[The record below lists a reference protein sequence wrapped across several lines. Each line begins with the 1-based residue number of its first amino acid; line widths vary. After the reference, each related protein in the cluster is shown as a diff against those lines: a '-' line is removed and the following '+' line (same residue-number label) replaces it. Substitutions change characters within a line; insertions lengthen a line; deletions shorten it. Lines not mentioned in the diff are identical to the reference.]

1 MRINWIHE
9 FVNGGLLAIGKMADG
24 TVTVKGFHLDKE
36 VFAMSLFKSAE
47 KKMIEAKRQVKDAG
61 RSCFNADD
69 WGPQRFCALCEAKLY
84 DVYDSMDTTP
94 LWAHPESVERF
105 PVLYINKKGKEV
117 PRRRKIN
124 GKMEIVYTTHPTC
137 EYSKGDLVKDDDV
150 VSHIGSHKE
159 SSVEVE
165 TEMLAWADKKLETVL
180 ALTAQIRAIERAK
193 TQDVFNI
200 TYPALVKQ
208 VEEIKTKLS
217 KQEKEVLRWRHGNK
231 DAIDAIYRDYSDDAG
246 ALPTDEVED
255 STTMTRNRLWTL
267 RKMTYLA
274 KGLRANAHIT
284 EHKTVNGTQYSF
296 PSTTVFNAQGVYTM
310 FKNLLTGKDK
320 EKVEFSN
327 DEERSYW
334 NELCEVNLTHRT
346 IQYKTFLKE
355 MVKATR
361 NVATIEELATITCE
375 EAVYSN
381 Y

>member
-69 WGPQRFCALCEAKLY
+69 WGPQRFCRICEQRLT
-84 DVYDSMDTTP
+84 DVYATMDTTP
-94 LWAHPESVERF
+94 LWAHPDYS
-105 PVLYINKKGKEV
+105 
-117 PRRRKIN
+117 
-124 GKMEIVYTTHPTC
+124 TC
-137 EYSKGDLVKDDDV
+137 EYNKGDIVKDDDV
-150 VSHIGSHKE
+150 VSHVGSHKE
-159 SSVEVE
+159 STVEVE
-165 TEMLAWADKKLETVL
+165 TEMMSWADEKLETVL
-180 ALTAQIRAIERAK
+180 ALTAQIKAIERAK

-208 VEEIKTKLS
+208 VEEIKTNLS
-217 KQEKEVLRWRHGNK
+217 KQEKEVLRWRHGKK
-231 DAIDAIYRDYSDDAG
+231 DAIDAIYRDHSDDAG
-246 ALPTDEVED
+246 ALPTDIED
-255 STTMTRNRLWTL
+255 VTTMTDNQLWTL

-274 KGLRANAHIT
+274 KGINSKSKIT
-284 EHKTVNGTQYSF
+284 ERKDLKGHFEYPIKTK
-296 PSTTVFNAQGVYTM
+296 FNAKGIYTM
-310 FKNLLTGKDK
+310 FKGVVTSDR
-320 EKVEFSN
+320 VEFTN
-327 DEERSYW
+327 DEEREYW
-334 NELCEVNLTHRT
+334 NGLCEIRETHRA
-346 IQYKTFLKE
+346 IQYEKFLKE

-361 NVATIEELATITCE
+361 NVATIEELSTITCE